1 MTSAVFVPLF
11 IFTLNSGGTIT
22 AVQDDFLYKDEESC
36 MMQAEADAKNI
47 AADWERINQRTFKNV
62 NVRCVEHKNV
72 NDK

>member
-11 IFTLNSGGTIT
+11 IFTLHSGGTIT

-36 MMQAEADAKNI
+36 MLQAEADAKNI
-47 AADWERINQRTFKNV
+47 AADWERTNQRTFKNV

-72 NDK
+72 DDK